1 MAFMSQT
8 TDRAAEVARDT
19 AMQARASLI
28 DLGAQGLRFLND
40 LRDTRVRA
48 VDGLLGHMGLQ
59 RRESSIRPVLWFAL
73 GAAAAGAVVL
83 VVAPSSGKA
92 LRRRLSG
99 WLREVGDD
107 ARRAGREY
115 AKEAVDTVASAT
127 NGT

>member
-1 MAFMSQT
+1 MGFMSQT
-8 TDRAAEVARDT
+8 AAEAARDT
-19 AMQARASLI
+19 AMQARANLI
-28 DLGAQGLRFLND
+28 DLGAQGLRLLND
-40 LRDTRVRA
+40 LRETRARA

-59 RRESSIRPVLWFAL
+59 RRESGIRPVLWFAL

-99 WLREVGDD
+99 WVREVGDD

-115 AKEAVDTVASAT
+115 AKGAVDTITNAT
-127 NGT
+127 NAT